1 MSKNAFS
8 LLSDSINQ
16 KLAALGIREPTAVQN
31 EIIPRILEKK
41 KVIFQSETGTGK
53 TFAYLLPL
61 IQMYMDA
68 SDDGVKADDCN
79 APSGAGATTT
89 ASNDVRKSEDCKSP
103 SGEGAARNT
112 ADGVKKVDC
121 NAPLGAGAVT
131 KIADGVK
138 IIITAPTFELASQIN
153 QAAKQITDKKT
164 ALFIGGAPI
173 KRQIETLKEKP
184 FLVIGTPARLVE
196 LIRLKKLKLNDLKA
210 IVFDE
215 TDRLVRKELF
225 EESDALRLLVPK
237 ESQVIACTATLNRQT
252 KIFFAGIENVLLP
265 PEDVLRKR
273 ITHWAIYAESR
284 DKIEMLR
291 KFIAASNYEKILIF
305 TSRADQ
311 VENIYS
317 KLRFKKIDC
326 MALHAKADKQLRKA
340 AIDKFR
346 SGKCKILIT
355 SDLAARGLDIAN
367 ISHVV
372 QMDLPEDED
381 FFIHRSGRTAR
392 AGKSGINVVIGDEYE
407 MRKYAALEKKLGI
420 VVYPKEIYGGKIVAP
435 GEN

>member
-1 MSKNAFS
+1 MLYFISMNENAFE
-8 LLSDSINQ
+8 LLSEEINK
-16 KLAALGIREPTAVQN
+16 KLLGLGITKPTAVQN
-31 EIIPRILEKK
+31 EIIPKILNKK
-41 KVIFQSETGTGK
+41 NVLFQSETGTGK

-61 IQMYMDA
+61 IQNYGCQKNA
-68 SDDGVKADDCN
+68 EDDD
-79 APSGAGATTT
+79 AGA
-89 ASNDVRKSEDCKSP
+89 SSD
-103 SGEGAARNT
+103 SG
-112 ADGVKKVDC
+112 VS
-121 NAPLGAGAVT
+121 
-131 KIADGVK
+131 
-138 IIITAPTFELASQIN
+138 IIIAAPTFELASQIN

-164 ALFIGGAPI
+164 ALFIGGAPV

-196 LIRLKKLKLNDLKA
+196 LIRLKKLKVANLKA
-210 IVFDE
+210 VVFDE

-225 EESDALRLLVPK
+225 EETDALRLCLPR
-237 ESQVIACTATLNRQT
+237 ELQVIACTATISKQT
-252 KIFFAGIENVLLP
+252 RIFFGGIENVVMP
-265 PEDVLRKR
+265 QEDVLRKR
-273 ITHWAIYAESR
+273 ISHWAIYAESR
-284 DKIEMLR
+284 DKIETLR
-291 KFIAASNYEKILIF
+291 KFISACDYEKILVF
-305 TSRADQ
+305 TSRSDQ

-326 MALHAKADKQLRKA
+326 MALHAKVDKQLRKA

-367 ISHVV
+367 ISHVI

-392 AGKSGINVVIGDEYE
+392 AGKTGINLVIGDEYE

>member
-1 MSKNAFS
+1 MLYFISMNENAFE
-8 LLSDSINQ
+8 LLSEEINK
-16 KLAALGIREPTAVQN
+16 KLLGLGITKPTAVQN
-31 EIIPRILEKK
+31 EIIPKILNKK
-41 KVIFQSETGTGK
+41 NVLFQSETGTGK

-61 IQMYMDA
+61 IQNYG
-68 SDDGVKADDCN
+68 SQK
-79 APSGAGATTT
+79 
-89 ASNDVRKSEDCKSP
+89 NDESEEDTSP
-103 SGEGAARNT
+103 SDA
-112 ADGVKKVDC
+112 GVS
-121 NAPLGAGAVT
+121 
-131 KIADGVK
+131 
-138 IIITAPTFELASQIN
+138 IIIAAPTFELASQIN

-164 ALFIGGAPI
+164 ALFIGGAPV

-196 LIRLKKLKLNDLKA
+196 LIRLKKLKVANLKA
-210 IVFDE
+210 VVFDE

-225 EESDALRLLVPK
+225 EETDALRLCLPR
-237 ESQVIACTATLNRQT
+237 ELQVIACTATISKQT
-252 KIFFAGIENVLLP
+252 RIFFGGIENVVMP
-265 PEDVLRKR
+265 QEDVLRKR
-273 ITHWAIYAESR
+273 ISHWAIYAESR
-284 DKIEMLR
+284 DKIETLR
-291 KFIAASNYEKILIF
+291 KFISACDYEKILVF
-305 TSRADQ
+305 TSRSDQ

-367 ISHVV
+367 ISHVI

-392 AGKSGINVVIGDEYE
+392 AGKTGINLVIGDEYE

-420 VVYPKEIYGGKIVAP
+420 VVYPKEIYAGKIVAP